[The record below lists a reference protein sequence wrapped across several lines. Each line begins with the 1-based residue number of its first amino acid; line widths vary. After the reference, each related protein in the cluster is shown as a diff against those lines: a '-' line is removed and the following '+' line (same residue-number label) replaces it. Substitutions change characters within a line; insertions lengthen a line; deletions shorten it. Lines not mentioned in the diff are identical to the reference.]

1 MRFPNEKFLPIL
13 SCLIFL
19 YSCTGSQP
27 TAPETVEQ
35 AVTSQG
41 VVVDL
46 LRCGEAD
53 TTLLFIH
60 GWNIN
65 KEYWQAQIDH
75 FCPRYQVV
83 AIDLPGFGKSGR
95 NRSNWAIE
103 VYGRDILQIIRTLE
117 LKNVVLIGHSMSG
130 DVMLEAARQD
140 PSAMIGLIGVD
151 NFKEVGKAYSQEEL
165 LTVDTFFQI
174 LPNDYSNLVTD
185 FTERYLFH
193 ENTPPQIRQ
202 RVLDNYQN
210 ADPRVAIPIFRSVF
224 DYGVKET
231 TMIGGL
237 KHKLLLINSDYTPTD
252 TAGLQQYCPQGYELF
267 TISGVG
273 HFPMVEKPDEFNRLM
288 EKALGQL

>member
-1 MRFPNEKFLPIL
+1 
-13 SCLIFL
+13 
-19 YSCTGSQP
+19 
-27 TAPETVEQ
+27 
-35 AVTSQG
+35 
-41 VVVDL
+41 
-46 LRCGEAD
+46 RCGEAD

-165 LTVDTFFQI
+165 LTVDTFFQ
-174 LPNDYSNLVTD
+174 
-185 FTERYLFH
+185 
-193 ENTPPQIRQ
+193 
-202 RVLDNYQN
+202 
-210 ADPRVAIPIFRSVF
+210 
-224 DYGVKET
+224 
-231 TMIGGL
+231 
-237 KHKLLLINSDYTPTD
+237 
-252 TAGLQQYCPQGYELF
+252 
-267 TISGVG
+267 
-273 HFPMVEKPDEFNRLM
+273 
-288 EKALGQL
+288 